1 MLPVSK
7 CVLVCKKQA
16 SELYSATSVVT
27 KLPRCDPNSNMST
40 TTNNRIKRPP
50 VVTVMGHIDHG
61 KSTLLDYI
69 RKTKIVDGEAGGI
82 TQHLSA
88 YEVEHTDSQG
98 EKRLITFLD
107 TPGHEAFQHLRSRGS
122 SVADLAILIV
132 AADDG
137 VKPQTLEALK
147 AIDEA
152 GIPYL
157 VAISKIDKNN
167 ADIEKT
173 KLSLVEHGI
182 YIEGMGGSISYSLI
196 DSKSGK
202 GIPELLDLLLL
213 ATDLEELSGDPT
225 IPAVGTVIESHCDAK
240 RGITATL
247 LLKDGSFEVGEY
259 VVAGQAYAPLR
270 IVEDFLGN
278 KIRSARFSSPVTVV
292 GFSEN
297 PPVGEPFKTVRT
309 KKEAI
314 EIAHIVQLA
323 SAQNKE
329 VAHGNDEDGS
339 KFNLPVII
347 KSDVVG
353 SLEAIKHELR
363 KHEDE
368 RTVIQ
373 VIHEGVGKIAEGDIK
388 YASGDKNT
396 IIIGFNVGTDGA
408 ARELAERTGVEISEF
423 SIIYDLTDWIQG
435 AIEARRPK
443 VRREEILGTGKILK
457 SFSFTKK
464 AQTVGC
470 RVETGEFTVKD
481 RIILKHGDEEIGRG
495 HIVSM
500 KSGKSD
506 TSKVGANNDC
516 GLQIEVP
523 LESEPVYNDSIT
535 AFKVTIS

>member
-1 MLPVSK
+1 MT
-7 CVLVCKKQA
+7 QI
-16 SELYSATSVVT
+16 SE
-27 KLPRCDPNSNMST
+27 NS
-40 TTNNRIKRPP
+40 IKRSP

-69 RKTKIVDGEAGGI
+69 RKTKIVDSEAGGI

-88 YEVEHTDSQG
+88 YEVEHTDTEG
-98 EKRLITFLD
+98 NIRRVTFLD

-122 SVADLAILIV
+122 SVADFAILVV

-147 AIDEA
+147 AINTA

-173 KLSLVEHGI
+173 KMSLVEHGI
-182 YIEGMGGSISYSLI
+182 YLEGMGGSISYALI

-202 GIPELLDLLLL
+202 GIPELLDLLIL
-213 ATDLEELSGDPT
+213 ATDLEDLTGDPT
-225 IPAVGTVIESHCDAK
+225 LPATGTVIESHCDPK
-240 RGITATL
+240 RGVSATL
-247 LLKDGSFEVGEY
+247 LIKDGTLETGAY

-278 KIRSARFSSPVTVV
+278 TIKQASFSTPILVV

-297 PPVGEPFKTVRT
+297 PPVGELFTTVAT

-314 EIAHIVQLA
+314 EITHKVRLA
-323 SAQNKE
+323 SGQKKSTTPENT
-329 VAHGNDEDGS
+329 EDGE
-339 KFNLPVII
+339 KFYLPVII
-347 KSDVVG
+347 KSDVAG

-368 RTVIQ
+368 RTSILI
-373 VIHEGVGKIAEGDIK
+373 IHEGIGKIAEGDIK
-388 YASGDKNT
+388 YASGDADT
-396 IIIGFNVGTDGA
+396 VIIGFNVGTDTA
-408 ARELAERTGVEISEF
+408 AKELAERTGVEISSF

-443 VRREEILGTGKILK
+443 IKREEMLGTGKILK

-464 AQTVGC
+464 AQTIGC
-470 RVETGEFTVKD
+470 RVLSGELSVKD
-481 RIILKHGDEEIGRG
+481 RIILKRGEIELGRG
-495 HIVSM
+495 RIVSM
-500 KSGKSD
+500 KSGKAD

-516 GLQIEVP
+516 GLQIEVT
-523 LESEPVYNDSIT
+523 LESEPVYNDTIIAFTIT
-535 AFKVTIS
+535 ES

>member
-1 MLPVSK
+1 MSLP
-7 CVLVCKKQA
+7 
-16 SELYSATSVVT
+16 
-27 KLPRCDPNSNMST
+27 
-40 TTNNRIKRPP
+40 TNNRIKRPP

-98 EKRLITFLD
+98 EKRVITFLD

-122 SVADLAILIV
+122 GVADLAILVV

-137 VKPQTLEALK
+137 VKPQTLQALK
-147 AIDEA
+147 AIEEA
-152 GIPYL
+152 NIPYL

-167 ADIEKT
+167 ADVEKT
-173 KLSLVEHGI
+173 KSSLVEHGI
-182 YIEGMGGSISYSLI
+182 YLEGMGGAISYSLI

-213 ATDLEELSGDPT
+213 ATDLEELTGDPT
-225 IPAVGTVIESHCDAK
+225 IPATGTVIESHCDAK
-240 RGITATL
+240 RGISATL
-247 LLKDGSFEVGEY
+247 IIKDGTLETGAY

-270 IVEDFLGN
+270 IVEDFLGK
-278 KIRSARFSSPVTVV
+278 KIKNASFSTPIMVV

-297 PPVGEPFKTVRT
+297 PPVGETFTTVQT
-309 KKEAI
+309 KKEAL
-314 EIAHIVQLA
+314 EMTHVVKLA
-323 SAQNKE
+323 LHSNK
-329 VAHGNDEDGS
+329 APSNGSNGDDS

-347 KSDVVG
+347 KTDVVG

-373 VIHEGVGKIAEGDIK
+373 IIHEGVGKIAEGDIK
-388 YASGDKNT
+388 YASGDKDT
-396 IIIGFNVGTDGA
+396 IIIGFNVGTDNA
-408 ARELAERTGVEISEF
+408 AKELAERTGVEISQF
-423 SIIYDLTDWIQG
+423 SIIYELTDWIQG

-443 VRREEILGTGKILK
+443 IRRDEVLGTAKILK
-457 SFSFTKK
+457 CFSFTKK

-470 RVETGEFTVKD
+470 RVETGELSVKD
-481 RIILKHGDEEIGRG
+481 RIILKHGDEELGRG
-495 HIVSM
+495 RIVSM

-506 TSKVGANNDC
+506 TSKVSADNDC
-516 GLQIEVP
+516 GLQIEVS
-523 LESEPVYNDSIT
+523 LESEPVYNDTIV
-535 AFKVTIS
+535 AFVVTES